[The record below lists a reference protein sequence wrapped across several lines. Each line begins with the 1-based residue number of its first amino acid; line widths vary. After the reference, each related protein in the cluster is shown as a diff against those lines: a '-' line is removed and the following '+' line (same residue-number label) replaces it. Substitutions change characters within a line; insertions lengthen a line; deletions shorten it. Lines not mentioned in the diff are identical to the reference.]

1 MPTSSHYVT
10 RAIRIILGN
19 SASREIKLRPGSDAV
34 VHMTQI
40 ELMGSVASESIRK
53 GWYFELG

>member
-1 MPTSSHYVT
+1 MPTFSHHVT
-10 RAIRIILGN
+10 RAIGIILGN
-19 SASREIKLRPGSDAV
+19 SASHEFKLRPGSDAV

-53 GWYFELG
+53 G

>member
-53 GWYFELG
+53 G